1 MWGAESVPYL
11 RGEAAPSWRA
21 DELTSW
27 RLCGRF
33 PSDDDAE
40 EMNVFKDLAA
50 RSQNC
55 LHQQRSERS
64 EWTRTNEEV
73 MCV

>member
-21 DELTSW
+21 DGS
-27 RLCGRF
+27 GRF
-33 PSDDDAE
+33 PSDNDAAE
-40 EMNVFKDLAA
+40 TNVFKDLAA